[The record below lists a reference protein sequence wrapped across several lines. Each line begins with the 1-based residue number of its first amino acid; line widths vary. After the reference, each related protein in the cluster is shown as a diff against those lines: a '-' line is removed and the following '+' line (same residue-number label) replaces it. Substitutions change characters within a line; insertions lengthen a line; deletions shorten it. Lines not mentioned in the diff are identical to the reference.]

1 MTPVGTPVGF
11 AVAIGNPA
19 RWTAAPVLVDADA
32 AQGRRL
38 PLVSRL
44 FLSFPIL

>member
-19 RWTAAPVLVDADA
+19 RWAAARVDADA
-32 AQGRRL
+32 AQRRPL
-38 PLVSRL
+38 TLVSRL
-44 FLSFPIL
+44 SLSFPIL